1 MQASNDVAVTFA
13 ILPPARVVALRA
25 TAFSYDAVGATAGEP
40 PSGFHSFTQSRVLN
54 HADFDTAVD
63 VLMTWRMHQ
72 RVGLKVAA
80 SSATVEADSVVEMRL
95 GIGLASL
102 KIPCR
107 VVYVVDEGD
116 LRGFAYGTLP
126 GHPESGEE
134 RFVVRRLP
142 DGQVEATVSAF
153 SRPVT
158 LSARLGG
165 PLTSWFQRKMTDR
178 YLAALDR

>member
-1 MQASNDVAVTFA
+1 MTFV
-13 ILPPARVVALRA
+13 ILPPARAAELRA
-25 TAFSYDAVGATAGEP
+25 TDFSYDAVGATAGVP

-54 HADFDTAVD
+54 HGDFDAAVE
-63 VLMTWRMHQ
+63 VVMTWRMHQ
-72 RVGLKVAA
+72 RAGLKVAA
-80 SSATVEADSVVEMRL
+80 SSARVEADSVVEMRL
-95 GIGLASL
+95 GIGPASL

-107 VVYVVDEGD
+107 VVYVVDQTD
-116 LRGFAYGTLP
+116 LRGFAYGTLT

-153 SRPVT
+153 SRAVT

-165 PLTSWFQRKMTDR
+165 PITGWFQRKMTDR
-178 YLAALDR
+178 YLMALGR